1 MKTIEVRAK
10 PEVREMNSVF
20 QDPMW
25 AVLENASTAEID
37 KGLAQNMLDPSRLR
51 GLLRSMLLVLRY
63 FIRQAK
69 EEREKSRPGT

>member
-37 KGLAQNMLDPSRLR
+37 KWLAQNMLDPSRLR

-69 EEREKSRPGT
+69 EEREKLRPGK